1 MKFKNIFFF
10 FLFLLLI
17 GLIIYEYFFMII
29 PLQLEN
35 KDLKRENE
43 VLMVKLSKE
52 LENLKI
58 YSKDTSTFNLPEPLI
73 KAKEELSKEFN
84 VESKENE
91 IRITILT
98 DELFLPGNY
107 ILSKDGEK
115 KLLKIAEFLKEFPYK
130 EIELQVHTDDVPVS
144 TNKEIF
150 PTNWELSAR
159 RGTEIIRFLISKGG
173 IPKERVYVSAFG
185 DSRPLIPPDTKE
197 ARKKNK
203 RAVFV
208 IKL

>member
-1 MKFKNIFFF
+1 MKFRSIFFF
-10 FLFLLLI
+10 FLFIVLVFA
-17 GLIIYEYFFMII
+17 IIYEYFFMIA
-29 PLQLEN
+29 PLQMEN

-58 YSKDTSTFNLPEPLI
+58 YSKDTSSLNLPEPLM

-84 VESKENE
+84 VESKGNE
-91 IRITILT
+91 MRVTILT
-98 DELFLPGNY
+98 DELFLPGHY
-107 ILSKDGEK
+107 VLSKDGEK
-115 KLLKIAEFLKEFPYK
+115 KLLKFAKFLKEFPYK
-130 EIELQVHTDDVPVS
+130 EIEVQVHTDDVPVK
-144 TNKEIF
+144 TKKELF

-173 IPKERVYVSAFG
+173 IPKERIYVSAFG
-185 DSRPLIPPDTKE
+185 DSRPLIPKKTSE
-197 ARKKNK
+197 ARKKNR

-208 IKL
+208 VKF